1 MESEGVGVDDALVG
15 LEGVV
20 PVGVVLGPCVGV
32 ACEEAVRAGVGVGCP
47 ESVVG
52 GCGGNADVGELAV
65 VGGSEWVQA
74 DEVQGVGVHVVACV
88 HGDDGGGEVGLHERV
103 VVAAHGRETHGV
115 LVDEGGGLDWVVT
128 GEGVGDEV
136 DVTVGEFVEHGDGVL
151 GGVVGVVST
160 DGCVSGTEEQSLDGV
175 RETDVVRWVGG
186 CHWRVG
192 LERSDLYLL
201 NENVTGSTAHAFTLV
216 VGHDGVVGPYL
227 HEIEL
232 RRHEFARHIPVGVLD
247 GCGDHAA
254 GEDGVGH
261 NLVLVKKVLPV
272 TEDEVNTHLIVRKSG
287 GGESHTTVTGVEQ
300 G

>member
-1 MESEGVGVDDALVG
+1 MEREGVGVDDALVA
-15 LEGVV
+15 LEGIV
-20 PVGVVLGPCVGV
+20 PVGVVLGPGEGV
-32 ACEEAVRAGVGVGCP
+32 AVLEAVRAGVGVGSP

-74 DEVQGVGVHVVACV
+74 DEVQGVGVDVVAGIY
-88 HGDDGGGEVGLHERV
+88 GDDGGGEVGLHERV

-115 LVDEGGGLDWVVT
+115 LVDEGGGLHWVVT

-160 DGCVSGTEEQSLDGV
+160 DGGVSGAEEQSLDGV

-186 CHWRVG
+186 GDGRVG

-201 NENVTGSTAHAFTLV
+201 NQNITGSTAHAFTLV

-227 HEIEL
+227 HDIEL
-232 RRHEFARHIPVGVLD
+232 RRYEFAGHIPVGVAE
-247 GCGDHAA
+247 GS
-254 GEDGVGH
+254 GEQAVGEYGVRH

-272 TEDEVNTHLIVRKSG
+272 TEDEVDAHLIVRKSS
-287 GGESHTTVTGVEQ
+287 GGESHTTVTRVEQ